1 MAPSVQAFGDFL
13 DDLCR
18 KGLQIA
24 GLRDV
29 ITPWSTTTAESCH
42 LAPALITSVLIE

>member
-18 KGLQIA
+18 KGFQIDGIA
-24 GLRDV
+24 GCDHTLVNYHRRILPLGSGIDHV
-29 ITPWSTTTAESCH
+29 G
-42 LAPALITSVLIE
+42 LDR